1 MRIDVLNY
9 FSKLRRSK
17 LKTAIATYL
26 HALFKSL
33 SFMSL
38 NEIYF
43 LGGLLVQVMKLQVM
57 VDKSWIS
64 LHDDF
69 SLH

>member
-1 MRIDVLNY
+1 MKIRPKMRIDVLNY
-9 FSKLRRSK
+9 FSN

-38 NEIYF
+38 NEIF
-43 LGGLLVQVMKLQVM
+43 LLVEVMKLQVM

>member
-9 FSKLRRSK
+9 FSN

-43 LGGLLVQVMKLQVM
+43 LGGLARSG
-57 VDKSWIS
+57 DETSS
-64 LHDDF
+64 YGG
-69 SLH
+69 